1 MVVEEEEAGS
11 QSYIAGWNDVAQ
23 GTHSG
28 TDPPS
33 AGGVSASNY
42 CNQAISNGDA
52 SGWNTSEFTQGCID
66 AVNAWEAAYQ
76 SNGYNTSIPNK

>member
-1 MVVEEEEAGS
+1 MLLVLVVVVMVLALGGSGGGGGGS

-33 AGGVSASNY
+33 AGGVFASNY

-52 SGWNTSEFTQGCID
+52 SGWNLVSSRKAASTQ
-66 AVNAWEAAYQ
+66 
-76 SNGYNTSIPNK
+76 